1 MASCCCWVIE
11 IHIAKLSLVIYCS
24 SGSKGVKSKG
34 CFLTYIY
41 SNSAL
46 FNAIDIWPVLQK
58 QVGGEGNPLTALVKK
73 KPSL

>member
-1 MASCCCWVIE
+1 MTSCYCWVIE

-24 SGSKGVKSKG
+24 SGSRGVKSKG
-34 CFLTYIY
+34 RFLTYIY
-41 SNSAL
+41 SNSAP

-58 QVGGEGNPLTALVKK
+58 QVGGEGNPLTASVKK